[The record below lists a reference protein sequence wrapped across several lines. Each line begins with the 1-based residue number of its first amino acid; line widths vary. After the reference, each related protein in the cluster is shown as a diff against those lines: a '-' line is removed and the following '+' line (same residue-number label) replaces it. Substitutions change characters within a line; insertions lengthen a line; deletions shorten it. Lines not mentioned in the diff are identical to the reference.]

1 MPVRLRRAL
10 DALQWGEGRHLA
22 DLEFLV
28 VDRAVP
34 GGQRTLSGKDLK
46 GRDASYLIMAD
57 GTQLPFHRVVEVH
70 LEGRTVWKK
79 RTREP
84 KAAAEGEGEGGG
96 EGDELGLLGL
106 GEPGKGKA
114 AAEGAKRP
122 RKRRAAAEKPAEK
135 PVETPAEKPPEK

>member
-28 VDRAVP
+28 VDRAAP
-34 GGQRTLSGKDLK
+34 GGQRKLQGRDLK

-84 KAAAEGEGEGGG
+84 KAKAEGEGEGVG
-96 EGDELGLLGL
+96 EGDELGLLGPGAP
-106 GEPGKGKA
+106 GEGKA

-122 RKRRAAAEKPAEK
+122 RRRKAAVERPAEK
-135 PVETPAEKPPEK
+135 

>member
-34 GGQRTLSGKDLK
+34 GGQRKLSGKELK
-46 GRDASYLIMAD
+46 GRDASYLVMAD
-57 GTQLPFHRVVEVH
+57 GTQLPFHRVVEVQ

-84 KAAAEGEGEGGG
+84 KAKAEGEGDEG
-96 EGDELGLLGL
+96 GLLGL
-106 GEPGKGKA
+106 GSPIEGEG

-135 PVETPAEKPPEK
+135 SAEMPAEKSAEKPAEK

>member
-22 DLEFLV
+22 ELEFLV
-28 VDRAVP
+28 VDREAP
-34 GGQRTLSGKDLK
+34 GGQRRLSGKQLR

-57 GTQLPFHRVVEVH
+57 GTQLPFHRVVEVL

-84 KAAAEGEGEGGG
+84 KAKAGG
-96 EGDELGLLGL
+96 EG
-106 GEPGKGKA
+106 
-114 AAEGAKRP
+114 AEGGAPGEGDAGEGARGGSAEGVGRP
-122 RKRRAAAEKPAEK
+122 GRRRAEEPPAGK
-135 PVETPAEKPPEK
+135 